1 MIFNYRWAVEWLYSF
16 RRYGSKLGLERISY
30 LAEKLGNPQKD
41 YKVIHVGGTN
51 GKGSVCNLIGS
62 ILQKAGYNVGIYT
75 SPHLQRFSE
84 RIVVNNK
91 EISEE
96 DVVSLVKRVKP
107 IVDEMRQQKNNPT
120 FFEVVTA
127 MAFQFFSDQEVDFAV
142 IEVGLGGRHDATN
155 IVEPIV
161 SIITNVSLE
170 HTDILGEKLEEIAS
184 EKAGIIK
191 ENGQVITAAEYKACR
206 VIQRVSK
213 EQNASLTIISRENWR
228 RKAHNMRYQKFFIKG
243 ALADYNVKTP
253 LLGEHQGENI
263 ALAIAAIEKLQM
275 QGIYVPNS
283 SITTGIST
291 THNPGRMEIISRNPV
306 VLLDGAHNSAGISML
321 KKTLQDDFRYNKM
334 ILVIGIMKDKDVRRM
349 LSIVIPISDYVV
361 ATQPNM
367 IRASHPRVIEEII
380 KRIDRN
386 KKVVSKETISD
397 AMEHAISNADKDDL
411 VCVTGSLFTVG
422 EARDHILNR
431 TNQ

>member
-1 MIFNYRWAVEWLYSF
+1 M
-16 RRYGSKLGLERISY
+16 
-30 LAEKLGNPQKD
+30 
-41 YKVIHVGGTN
+41 
-51 GKGSVCNLIGS
+51 
-62 ILQKAGYNVGIYT
+62 GIYT

-228 RKAHNMRYQKFFIKG
+228 RKAHNMRYQKFLIKG
-243 ALADYNVKTP
+243 ALADYDVKTP

-349 LSIVIPISDYVV
+349 LSIITPISDYVV

-367 IRASHPRVIEEII
+367 IRACHPRVIEEII
-380 KRIDRN
+380 KRIDCN